1 MPKADDVVLV
11 TLVAIAVIAIYSHPL
26 SVVALLGALVRYR
39 KAMSA

>member
-11 TLVAIAVIAIYSHPL
+11 TLVVIAAIAISTHPL

-39 KAMSA
+39 KAMNA